1 MTHDAH
7 AERSLDMAHELHGR
21 HGSRQFAHHAEPD
34 LRVGRGGLQHTQVR
48 HAQHLGQP
56 PAHPLRRAVEIGV
69 TGIERNAAADGPLDA
84 ALHLI
89 GRIEPLEGMEND
101 RMVRDDQ
108 IAPLAL
114 GFGHHLVGDVHGQQ
128 RLAHLVVGPA
138 HDQPGVVVRL
148 LPRQRRKTLDD
159 VGYFP
164 DKHNLYR

>member
-1 MTHDAH
+1 
-7 AERSLDMAHELHGR
+7 MA
-21 HGSRQFAHHAEPD
+21 
-34 LRVGRGGLQHTQVR
+34 
-48 HAQHLGQP
+48 
-56 PAHPLRRAVEIGV
+56 
-69 TGIERNAAADGPLDA
+69 GIERNAAADGPLDA

-114 GFGHHLVGDVHGQQ
+114 GFGHHLVGDIHGQQ